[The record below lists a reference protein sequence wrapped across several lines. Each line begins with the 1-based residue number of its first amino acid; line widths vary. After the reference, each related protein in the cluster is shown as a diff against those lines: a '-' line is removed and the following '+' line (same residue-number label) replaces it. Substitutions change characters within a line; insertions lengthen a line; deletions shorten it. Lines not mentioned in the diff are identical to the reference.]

1 MHLGERTREGRGE
14 QTTVSKRRFL
24 KAVGGG
30 TALTL
35 TGGLGSAQ
43 ESGPDT
49 VRVGAVYPLSG
60 AVAETG
66 QDIRTFINSAV
77 EDVINTEAS
86 GLENLA
92 LAGEAGLPNLG
103 GATVEVTFADHRGDP
118 GQGRAEAE
126 RLIQEEDVHLLVGG
140 YHSSVTK
147 TMSAAAEREA
157 VPHVN
162 FESSSPE
169 LTERGLEWFWRTGPH
184 DGTFTQNMF
193 TFFDQLNEQQDAGIE
208 SVAIIHEDTEFG
220 SVSAETQQRLA
231 EENGFEVVAGPISYT
246 AESVTSLES
255 EVQRIQQADPDVL
268 LPSSYIRD
276 AQILMNDM
284 QTLGY
289 YPSMVMGQDAGFNQP
304 SFVEATE
311 ISDYVCTRSTYA
323 DDLPQAV
330 PELGAYADF
339 VDENVGQSFNG
350 VYIRSWGG
358 FITAMHAIDQA
369 GSVEPSAIQQA
380 LNDLSVDRFRTGLP
394 YGVEFADD
402 GQNELA
408 SGVLIQYQDASGNT
422 VWPFELSQTD
432 VTYPAPGWDE
442 R

>member
-1 MHLGERTREGRGE
+1 MHSGERSRGSE
-14 QTTVSKRRFL
+14 AQSTVSKRTFL
-24 KAVGGG
+24 TAVGSGAAASLAG
-30 TALTL
+30 C
-35 TGGLGSAQ
+35 LGSVRQ
-43 ESGPDT
+43 GTDT

-66 QDIRTFINSAV
+66 QNIQKFINSAV
-77 EDVINTEAS
+77 EDVINAEAS
-86 GLENLA
+86 GLEGLS
-92 LAGEAGLPNLG
+92 LAGEAGLPNLD

-126 RLIQEEDVHLLVGG
+126 RLIQEQDVDVLVGG

-147 TMSAAAEREA
+147 TMSATAERA
-157 VPHVN
+157 GVPHVN

-169 LTERGLEWFWRTGPH
+169 LTERGLNWFWRTGPH
-184 DGTFTQNMF
+184 DGTYTQNMF
-193 TFFDQLNEQQDAGIE
+193 TFFDGMNEQQDAGIE

-220 SVSAETQQRLA
+220 TISAETQQRLA
-231 EENGFEVVAGPISYT
+231 EENGYEVAAGPIAYT

-289 YPSMVMGQDAGFNQP
+289 FPPMVMGQDAGFNQP
-304 SFVEATE
+304 SFVEQTE

-323 DDLPQAV
+323 DDLPETV
-330 PELGAYADF
+330 PEIGAYAEF
-339 VDENVGQSFNG
+339 VQENVGMGFNG

-358 FITAMHAIDQA
+358 FITAMHAVNEA
-369 GSVEPSAIQQA
+369 GSTDPAAIQEA
-380 LNDLSVDRFRTGLP
+380 LNNLSVERFETGLP
-394 YGVEFADD
+394 YGVEFADS
-402 GQNELA
+402 GQNDLA
-408 SGVLIQYQDASGNT
+408 TGVLIQYEGGSGNT
-422 VWPFELSQTD
+422 IWPFDLSQTD
-432 VTYPAPGWDE
+432 PVYPAPGWDE